1 MGDANPLVA
10 IGVPS
15 GDMVHAD
22 FAMALAMLCM
32 NPGASVCLVNSRS
45 SIVPLGRN
53 QCVAAAQ
60 TVRASHLLFLDSDMI
75 FPADTLK
82 RLLVHD
88 KPVVGASYARR
99 VPPFHALTMTEE
111 GEHRHI
117 TSGLQRVRLLP
128 TGCMLIRMDVFDQ
141 LIKPYFNLATEGDQ
155 LRGEDYYFCEQLLAR
170 GFEIWCDGDLSVQ
183 LGHIGQKIN
192 RILSEG

>member
-1 MGDANPLVA
+1 MTPT
-10 IGVPS
+10 
-15 GDMVHAD
+15 
-22 FAMALAMLCM
+22 F
-32 NPGASVCLVNSRS
+32 
-45 SIVPLGRN
+45 
-53 QCVAAAQ
+53 
-60 TVRASHLLFLDSDMI
+60 

-82 RLLVHD
+82 KLLAHD
-88 KPVVGASYARR
+88 KPVVGATYARR